1 MNILKPIFPLL
12 AVVGLCACNKT
23 DYEKAWDEYEEW
35 REVNDAWLHE
45 QTVTGK
51 YTSVTP
57 EWNHEINVLMR
68 WLNDTT
74 KTSQN
79 LVPLYTSTVSVKYK
93 GWLYDDTPFDST
105 YSYTDSVATF
115 KPSGLIDGWIIALEK
130 MHVGDKVELIVPY
143 SAGYGSNASGAVP
156 PFSNLRFELEL
167 RDIPTYELRP
177 SE

>member
-1 MNILKPIFPLL
+1 MKILKPILPLI

-23 DYEKAWDEYEEW
+23 DYEKILDEYEEW
-35 REVNDAWLHE
+35 REVNDVWLHE

-51 YTSVTP
+51 YTRITP
-57 EWNHEINVLMR
+57 EWNRDINVLMR
-68 WLNDTT
+68 WMNDTT

-93 GWLYDDTPFDST
+93 GWLYDGTSFDST
-105 YSYTDSVATF
+105 YSYTDSVVTL
-115 KPSGLIDGWIIALEK
+115 KPSGLIDGWKIALEN

-143 SAGYGSNASGAVP
+143 SAGYGSSGSGAVP
-156 PFSNLRFELEL
+156 PFSNLRFEMEL

-177 SE
+177 TE